1 MHFGPHTAGE
11 LPPPKGEKNHASVD
25 PPGLEGA
32 GGLLLLAA
40 ANETGLLSQMETALA
55 SCPASRS
62 PSLLSCSPRC
72 RRQLLLTLLFLNGS
86 GLHRTRD
93 LRGYTGDALGL
104 LTGRSRAY
112 GYFHTERFLSQLAR
126 ADGAEALTTALG
138 LWTARLWEVGAQDA
152 EEETSPC
159 FYIDGHRK
167 PVYADC
173 LVPRGLIGRSGK
185 ILGCRALV
193 LLHDEQGH
201 PRLAT
206 TSRGDQHLTVGLPQV
221 LARYEQ
227 AGGKTAHARIIVDR
241 EGMAAAFL
249 RDLAE
254 AGHTVVTL
262 LRTDQYAGLESFTNV
277 GTFVPLT
284 SDQHGQVTREVAPA
298 CFALPLPDQAG
309 QFLPLRVALIRDL
322 RRQVPCSQQ
331 EEEAEHDGRVPAWWH
346 DNWQAEPTPA
356 KPSSA
361 KLIPIVTTAE
371 SIDAV
376 ELAQAYIR
384 RWPLQENVIR
394 DYLLPLALDINH
406 GYGKTAIINS
416 EVSKKRTT
424 LEKRLSNIKHW
435 APAARE
441 RSSRASLRYTRLW
454 KETKAKGEE
463 RYRVLDAQLQQL
475 QAQGVTPG
483 QWKAERDRLQAVA
496 ASEMQALWQRVA
508 QVLDKSNKEHAKWER
523 YCREQGDLLRALED
537 LAAEARTMYELDHRK
552 DQIMTVCKLALANL
566 AMWTRDQC
574 FPASYAHATWAR
586 LAPFF
591 HLPGVVTCSQG
602 TVSVQLRPFHD
613 RQYNRDLS
621 LLCQRVNEKQL
632 HLPDGRLLLFSVKE
646 IARPILHQQHR
657 LNA

>member
-1 MHFGPHTAGE
+1 MEQRSQPSGKKIREAWKPTLRREPEGWYR
-11 LPPPKGEKNHASVD
+11 LP
-25 PPGLEGA
+25 
-32 GGLLLLAA
+32 AA
-40 ANETGLLSQMETALA
+40 HETGLLCDLEKAIA
-55 SCPASRS
+55 SCEPTTARS
-62 PSLLSCSPRC
+62 VLSSSPRC
-72 RRQLLLTLLFLNGS
+72 LRQLMLTLLFLPLS
-86 GLHRTRD
+86 GLSRTHD
-93 LRGYTGDALGL
+93 LRSYTANVLAVV
-104 LTGRSRAY
+104 TGRSRAY
-112 GYFHTERFLSQLAR
+112 SYCHTERFLSQLAK
-126 ADGAEALTTALG
+126 AHGSQALTTALG
-138 LWTARLWEVGAQDA
+138 SWTAHLWEAGSQEAGEQF
-152 EEETSPC
+152 SPC
-159 FYIDGHRK
+159 FYVDGHRK
-167 PVYADC
+167 PVYADG
-173 LVPRGLIGRSGK
+173 LIPRGLIGRSGK

-241 EGMAAAFL
+241 DQMAAAL
-249 RDLAE
+249 LKDLAE

-262 LRTDQYAGLESFTNV
+262 LKTNQYEGLSSFTHV

-284 SDQHGQVTREVAPA
+284 HDRKGQVIREVASA
-298 CFALPLPDQAG
+298 CFALPLPDQRDP
-309 QFLPLRVALIRDL
+309 FLPLRVALIRDL
-322 RRQVPCSQQ
+322 RRQVPCPIPEDDSD
-331 EEEAEHDGRVPAWWH
+331 EEIGLPAWWRE
-346 DNWQAEPTPA
+346 NWQAEPTKAEPTT
-356 KPSSA
+356 A
-361 KLIPIVTTAE
+361 KLIPIVTTAPC
-371 SIDAV
+371 IDAV
-376 ELAQAYIR
+376 ELAQTYIR

-394 DYLLPLALDINH
+394 DYLLPLGLDTNH
-406 GYGKTAIINS
+406 GSGKTRVLNS
-416 EVSKKRTT
+416 EVSKKRAA
-424 LEKRLSNIKHW
+424 LEKRLSDIKQW

-441 RSSRASLRYTRLW
+441 RSSRASLRYIRLW

-483 QWKAERDRLQAVA
+483 QWKAERDRLQAAA
-496 ASEMQALWQRVA
+496 ASEMQELWQRVS
-508 QVLDKSNKEHAKWER
+508 QVVDKSNKEHAKWER

-566 AMWTRDQC
+566 AIWARDQC

-591 HLPGVVTCSQG
+591 QLPGVVTSSQH

-646 IARPILHQQHR
+646 SARPILHQQHR

>member
-1 MHFGPHTAGE
+1 MDGE
-11 LPPPKGEKNHASVD
+11 TQPPRREKNHGEVEANVQ
-25 PPGLEGA
+25 EGA

-40 ANETGLLSQMETALA
+40 AHETGLLSDLEAAIA
-55 SCPASRS
+55 SCKPTVAR
-62 PSLLSCSPRC
+62 SLLSCSAHC
-72 RRQLLLTLLFLNGS
+72 CRQLMLTLLFFPLS
-86 GLHRTRD
+86 GLRRTCD
-93 LRGYTGDALGL
+93 LRGYTGGELGVV
-104 LTGRSRAY
+104 TGRPRAY
-112 GYFHTERFLSQLAR
+112 GYSHTERFLSQLAK
-126 ADGAEALTTALG
+126 AHGAEALTTALG
-138 LWTARLWEVGAQDA
+138 SWTAHLWEAGSQDA
-152 EEETSPC
+152 EEEASPC

-173 LVPRGLIGRSGK
+173 LIPRGLVGRSGK

-227 AGGKTAHARIIVDR
+227 AGGKTAHARIIIDR
-241 EGMAAAFL
+241 EGMAASFL
-249 RDLAE
+249 KDLAE

-262 LRTDQYAGLESFTNV
+262 LKTNLYEGLSSFTDV

-284 SDQHGQVTREVAPA
+284 HDRKGQVIREVAPA
-298 CFALPLPDQAG
+298 CFVLVLPDQKD

-322 RRQVPCSQQ
+322 RRQVPCPIP
-331 EEEAEHDGRVPAWWH
+331 EEDSDEEMGLPAWWRE
-346 DNWQAEPTPA
+346 NWQAEPTKAGPTT
-356 KPSSA
+356 A
-361 KLIPIVTTAE
+361 KLIPIVTTAPH
-371 SIDAV
+371 IDAV
-376 ELAQAYIR
+376 ELAQTYIR

-394 DYLLPLALDINH
+394 DYLLPLGLDTNH
-406 GYGKTAIINS
+406 GYGKTPILNS
-416 EVSKKRTT
+416 EVSKKRAA
-424 LEKRLSNIKHW
+424 LEKRLSNIKQW

-463 RYRVLDAQLQQL
+463 RYRVLDEQLQKL

-483 QWKAERDRLQAVA
+483 QWKAERDRLHAEA
-496 ASEMQALWQRVA
+496 ASEMQELWQRVS
-508 QVLDKSNKEHAKWER
+508 QVLDLSNKEHAKWER

-537 LAAEARTMYELDHRK
+537 LAAQERAMYELDNRK

-566 AMWTRDQC
+566 AMWTRNQC

-591 HLPGVVTCSQG
+591 QLPGVVISNQH

-646 IARPILHQQHR
+646 MARPILHQQQR
-657 LNA
+657 LIA